1 MRRFTALFVLVATA
15 LAAGCVSRP
24 APRVTFLNDG
34 VLKSPSAQDAEN
46 YCRNFGAP
54 MRFLSAAGSEIPAAQ
69 IPAGEVIYRC
79 D

>member
-1 MRRFTALFVLVATA
+1 MRRFAALLFLAATVLG
-15 LAAGCVSRP
+15 AGCVSRP
-24 APRVTFLNDG
+24 APRVSFLADG

-54 MRFLSAAGSEIPAAQ
+54 MRFLSAAGSEVPAAQ
-69 IPAGEVIYRC
+69 VPAGEVIYRC